1 MFGGTKQSSDMVSKL
16 NWERKD
22 RGGGGRKE
30 GGEAALK
37 PVGRTLGRMLSL
49 PAEASRCISHT
60 HPASQFP
67 GTCDRGFLLPSKV
80 RPTPTSLFQTEFLPA
95 LCSQRGV
102 CLLIYHWHA
111 GNSLEM
117 SCNHLSPAIAVWLS
131 SNLSFPPV
139 PPSLMPSSPLPIK
152 PLLEYAHLVQGTR
165 YYAMF
170 PKQPVNKKEALTVG
184 TLPLPKDKEVFQ
196 RNTS

>member
-1 MFGGTKQSSDMVSKL
+1 
-16 NWERKD
+16 
-22 RGGGGRKE
+22 
-30 GGEAALK
+30 
-37 PVGRTLGRMLSL
+37 
-49 PAEASRCISHT
+49 
-60 HPASQFP
+60 
-67 GTCDRGFLLPSKV
+67 
-80 RPTPTSLFQTEFLPA
+80 
-95 LCSQRGV
+95 
-102 CLLIYHWHA
+102 
-111 GNSLEM
+111 M

-152 PLLEYAHLVQGTR
+152 TLLEYTHLVQGTR

-170 PKQPVNKKEALTVG
+170 PKQPVNKKEVLTVG